1 VQGEDKIADFKP
13 SYVEGF
19 VDVSSIPASLA
30 AYGTQTLV
38 GANTETTIVT
48 LTANGIRNMT
58 HVSCSG
64 DAYAE
69 WRLYINSVL
78 VETRRTGP
86 SYNVEFVW
94 RNPMSLITG
103 TVIDIKVVHHYV
115 SETATF
121 NSAIYG
127 F

>member
-1 VQGEDKIADFKP
+1 MADFKP

-19 VDVSSIPASLA
+19 VDVSSIPSSIA

-38 GANTETTIVT
+38 GANTETTVVT
-48 LTANGIRNMT
+48 LTANGIRNIA
-58 HVSCSG
+58 HISCSG

-69 WRLYINSVL
+69 WYLYINSIK

-86 SYNVEFVW
+86 SYNVEFYW
-94 RNPMSLITG
+94 GNPMSLITG
-103 TVIDIKVVHHYV
+103 TVIDVKVVHHYV
-115 SETATF
+115 AETATF
-121 NSAIYG
+121 NASIYG